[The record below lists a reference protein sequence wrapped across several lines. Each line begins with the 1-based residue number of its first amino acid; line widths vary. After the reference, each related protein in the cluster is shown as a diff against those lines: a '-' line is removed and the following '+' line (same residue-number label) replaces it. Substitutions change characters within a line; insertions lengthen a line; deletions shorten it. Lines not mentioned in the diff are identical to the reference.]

1 MKTRKVQ
8 LKKYMQ
14 RFLSILFFIGNI
26 FCLISTVHAEVADTA
41 HYRISIITC
50 GSGQDLYSVYGHSA
64 VRVIDSSHNTD
75 IVYNYGTFNF
85 GDPEFYSKFT
95 RGKLDYYLNDEWYT
109 DFMRTYIEEGRSV
122 YEQVLQ
128 INQRDASALNNF
140 LVNNLKEENKYY
152 KYDFLF
158 DNCSTRIRN
167 MFSNY
172 FGKRFTYG
180 RVIADD
186 SVSFRTI
193 LNYDERNI
201 HWERMGINLL
211 LSHRVDDK
219 MTNDQSMFLPDYLM
233 KGLARATLDGQPLVK
248 ETLQLLPEPNTFPD
262 QSNQPRMLFWAL
274 LLVIVFLS
282 LSPTIKKFLLFFDVL
297 FFLLL
302 GLLGCFMLFMWFG
315 TEHQVCAWNRN
326 LLWAFPL
333 HVVFAFM
340 IARNTEKVKDYA
352 RYTSWLLVISM
363 LYNLF
368 ADQQYIS
375 EITPI
380 LLLILFRLNHYSKV
394 AGAFSL
400 RKNMSL

>member
-1 MKTRKVQ
+1 
-8 LKKYMQ
+8 
-14 RFLSILFFIGNI
+14 
-26 FCLISTVHAEVADTA
+26 
-41 HYRISIITC
+41 
-50 GSGQDLYSVYGHSA
+50 
-64 VRVIDSSHNTD
+64 
-75 IVYNYGTFNF
+75 
-85 GDPEFYSKFT
+85 
-95 RGKLDYYLNDEWYT
+95 
-109 DFMRTYIEEGRSV
+109 
-122 YEQVLQ
+122 
-128 INQRDASALNNF
+128 
-140 LVNNLKEENKYY
+140 
-152 KYDFLF
+152 
-158 DNCSTRIRN
+158 

-180 RVIADD
+180 RVLADD

-219 MTNDQSMFLPDYLM
+219 MTNEQSMFLPDYLM
-233 KGLARATLDGQPLVK
+233 KGLARATLDGQPLIK
-248 ETLQLLPEPNTFPD
+248 ETLQLLPEPNTFPE

-282 LSPTIKKFLLFFDVL
+282 LSPKIKRFLLFFDVL

-326 LLWAFPL
+326 ILWAFPL

-352 RYTSWLLVISM
+352 RYASWLLVISM

-368 ADQQYIS
+368 ADQQYIA

-380 LLLILFRLNHYSKV
+380 LLLILLRLNHYSRV
-394 AGAFSL
+394 AGSFSL